1 MVHGQNGHRYGFLAN
16 KFFSFFFPPL
26 SKEAPPPNVVPARPP
41 PPLLA
46 FRLINFAMMSSAPDN
61 NNVEYLELTSDS
73 LAAQRSHRRLL
84 IDLEVRKRAATVDV
98 PTLPGDV
105 RDALRGRGEP
115 VRLFGEDLAA
125 IRDRLREVVARW
137 EIWSEQL
144 REEGDGEGGLDDVA
158 NDDIAMSS
166 SSSSSSRLMAYSGE
180 GEGTAYQ
187 EVTETTYTHALKE
200 LINARRT
207 ICIYSLERSRRRLE
221 VERQRRRGM
230 VRWTRGKKRARL
242 FDRELDD
249 DDEGD
254 ARGLYNDAGLKE
266 ESTQVKK
273 LDEDCEGIYKSIR
286 NQALEGS
293 QYGDVRPLSAVCT
306 SSNSSAGGDFDESV
320 KAPKLI
326 ATGGWSGGIKIWNGG
341 DDHRIGSNGENPTI
355 PGMAPLDLLG
365 AKNIVHEDRIMS
377 IAMRPYLSSITSSE
391 PLTMVATASIDL
403 SAKLFS
409 IKLNEEANTG
419 DAMDVENPNTK
430 DSKLRYN
437 IVEWAH
443 LKGHAARLC
452 SVAFHPTGKYVAT
465 TSFDHTWRLWDVEHS
480 SASGGKEL
488 LLQDGHAR
496 EVYGVGF
503 HPDGSLVATTDFGGV
518 VQCWDLRTGKSACHF
533 LGHAKR
539 VVCSEFSPNGF
550 QLATAGDDGTIKI
563 WDLRRRR
570 PSASIPAHTSL
581 ITQLKF
587 AHSSSSQNGEFLASS
602 SFDGTGKV
610 WSTRDWKLLSVLQ
623 GHDGKVMGIDVLD
636 GPRCGIVTCGYDK
649 TLKLWQ

>member
-1 MVHGQNGHRYGFLAN
+1 MKQHKTNTSKLAIM
-16 KFFSFFFPPL
+16 ST
-26 SKEAPPPNVVPARPP
+26 AP
-41 PPLLA
+41 
-46 FRLINFAMMSSAPDN
+46 N

-73 LAAQRSHRRLL
+73 LAAQQSHRRLL
-84 IDLEVRKRAATVDV
+84 LDLEARKRSATVDV

-105 RDALRGRGEP
+105 RDALRARGEP

-125 IRDRLREVVARW
+125 IRDRLRTVVARW
-137 EIWSEQL
+137 EIWKENL
-144 REEGDGEGGLDDVA
+144 REEERGGGIGDDDDTMPSPRPTASSGGGGGGA
-158 NDDIAMSS
+158 A
-166 SSSSSSRLMAYSGE
+166 SG
-180 GEGTAYQ
+180 
-187 EVTETTYTHALKE
+187 EVTETTYTHASRD
-200 LINARRT
+200 LIDARR
-207 ICIYSLERSRRRLE
+207 IMCDYSLERSRRRLE
-221 VERQRRRGM
+221 LERQRRRGM

-242 FDRELDD
+242 FDRELEDD
-249 DDEGD
+249 DDGN
-254 ARGLYNDAGLKE
+254 AGGLYNDVGLKE
-266 ESTQVKK
+266 ESMLVKK
-273 LDEDCEGIYKSIR
+273 LDETCETIHESVQ
-286 NQALEGS
+286 NLSLEGS

-306 SSNSSAGGDFDESV
+306 SSVSTGSDFASA
-320 KAPKLI
+320 KMPKLI

-341 DDHRIGSNGENPTI
+341 DDHRIGSDGGDSPI
-355 PGMAPLDLLG
+355 RGAAPLDLLG

-377 IAMRPYLSSITSSE
+377 IAMSPYLSSIASSE
-391 PLTMVATASIDL
+391 SLTMVATASIDL
-403 SAKLFS
+403 SAKLFMV
-409 IKLNEEANTG
+409 KLNEEANTG
-419 DAMDVENPNTK
+419 DAMDVENMNTK

-437 IVEWAH
+437 IVECAH

-452 SVAFHPTGKYVAT
+452 NVVFHPTGKFVAT
-465 TSFDHTWRLWDVEHS
+465 TSFDHTWRLWDVEYS
-480 SASGGKEL
+480 TASEGKEL

-570 PSASIPAHTSL
+570 PSASIPAHTNL

-610 WSTRDWKLLSVLQ
+610 WSTRDWKLLSILQ
-623 GHDGKVMGIDVLD
+623 GHEGKVMGIGVLD
-636 GPRCGIVTCGYDK
+636 GPRCGIVTSGFDK

>member
-1 MVHGQNGHRYGFLAN
+1 
-16 KFFSFFFPPL
+16 
-26 SKEAPPPNVVPARPP
+26 
-41 PPLLA
+41 
-46 FRLINFAMMSSAPDN
+46 MSSAPN
-61 NNVEYLELTSDS
+61 NTVEYLDLTSDS
-73 LAAQRSHRRLL
+73 LAAQQSHRRLL
-84 IDLEVRKRAATVDV
+84 LDIEARKRSATVDV

-105 RDALRGRGEP
+105 RDALRAGGEP

-125 IRDRLREVVARW
+125 IRDRLRTVVARW
-137 EIWSEQL
+137 EIWRETR
-144 REEGDGEGGLDDVA
+144 REEEEEEEEGWGVGGGIGDDDVA
-158 NDDIAMSS
+158 NGDGAT
-166 SSSSSSRLMAYSGE
+166 SG
-180 GEGTAYQ
+180 
-187 EVTETTYTHALKE
+187 EVTETTYTHASRD
-200 LINARRT
+200 LIDARR
-207 ICIYSLERSRRRLE
+207 IMCDYSLERSRRRLE
-221 VERQRRRGM
+221 LERQRRRGM

-242 FDRELDD
+242 FDREMEDD
-249 DDEGD
+249 DDGN
-254 ARGLYNDAGLKE
+254 AGGLYNDAVLKE
-266 ESTQVKK
+266 ESVLVKK
-273 LDEDCEGIYKSIR
+273 LDETCETIHESVR
-286 NQALEGS
+286 NLSLEGS

-306 SSNSSAGGDFDESV
+306 SSVSAAGSDFASV
-320 KAPKLI
+320 KMPKLI

-341 DDHRIGSNGENPTI
+341 DDHRIGPNGGDSPI
-355 PGMAPLDLLG
+355 PGAAPLDLLG

-377 IAMRPYLSSITSSE
+377 IAMSPYLSSIASSE
-391 PLTMVATASIDL
+391 SLTMVATASIDL
-403 SAKLFS
+403 SAKLFMV
-409 IKLNEEANTG
+409 KLNEEANTC
-419 DAMDVENPNTK
+419 DAMDVENMNTK

-437 IVEWAH
+437 IVECAH

-452 SVAFHPTGKYVAT
+452 NVAFHPTGKFVAT
-465 TSFDHTWRLWDVEHS
+465 TSFDHTWRLWDVEYS

-533 LGHAKR
+533 LGHARR

-570 PSASIPAHTSL
+570 PSASISAHTNL

-587 AHSSSSQNGEFLASS
+587 AHSSTSQNGEFLVSS

-610 WSTRDWKLLSVLQ
+610 WSTRDWKLLSMLQ
-623 GHDGKVMGIDVLD
+623 GHEGKVMGIDVLD
-636 GPRCGIVTCGYDK
+636 GPRCGIVTCGFDK